1 MLMNTYQE
9 QAAEFMTPEADN
21 ENYLALGLC
30 EEAGEVAKHFAKKI
44 RDGKFDEKAVMK
56 ELGDV
61 LWFVAMLSRKC
72 GYSLEDVARVNIYKL
87 RDRKNRGVI
96 NGNGDER

>member
-1 MLMNTYQE
+1 
-9 QAAEFMTPEADN
+9 MTPEANN

-30 EEAGEVAKHFAKKI
+30 EVAGEVAKHFAKKI
-44 RDGKFDEKAVMK
+44 RDGKFDEKAVLK

-72 GYSLEDVARVNIYKL
+72 GYSLEDVARVNLFKL
-87 RDRKNRGVI
+87 RDRQNRGVI
-96 NGNGDER
+96 NGDGDER

>member
-9 QAAEFMTPEADN
+9 EAKEYMTPEADN

-30 EEAGEVAKHFAKKI
+30 EDAGEVAKHFAKKI
-44 RDGKFDEKAVMK
+44 RDGKFDEKAVLK

-61 LWFVAMLSRKC
+61 LWFVAMLARKC

-87 RDRKNRGVI
+87 RDRQNRGVI

>member
-1 MLMNTYQE
+1 MNTYQE
-9 QAAEFMTPEADN
+9 EAAGFMTPEANN

-44 RDGKFDEKAVMK
+44 RDGKFDEKAVLK

-61 LWFVAMLSRKC
+61 LWFVAMLARKC
-72 GYSLEDVARVNIYKL
+72 GYSLEDVARVNLFKL
-87 RDRKNRGVI
+87 RDRKMRGVI
-96 NGNGDER
+96 NGDGDER

>member
-1 MLMNTYQE
+1 MNLNEYQK

-61 LWFVAMLSRKC
+61 LWFVAMSAKKV

-87 RDRKNRGVI
+87 RDRLARGVI
-96 NGNGDER
+96 NGDGDDR

>member
-9 QAAEFMTPEADN
+9 QAAEFITPEADN
-21 ENYLALGLC
+21 ENYLVLGLC

-44 RDGKFDEKAVMK
+44 RDGNFDEKVVIK

-61 LWFVAMLSRKC
+61 LWFVAMSAKKV

-87 RDRKNRGVI
+87 RDRLARGVI
-96 NGNGDER
+96 NGSGDDR

>member
-1 MLMNTYQE
+1 MNTYQE
-9 QAAEFMTPEADN
+9 EAAAFMTPDANN

-44 RDGKFDEKAVMK
+44 RGGVFDEKATAK

-61 LWFVAMLSRKC
+61 LWFVAQLAKRC
-72 GYSLEDVARVNIYKL
+72 GYSLEDIARINLFKL
-87 RDRKNRGVI
+87 RDRLARGVI

>member
-1 MLMNTYQE
+1 MMMNSYQE
-9 QAAEFMTPEADN
+9 EAKEYMTPEADN

-61 LWFVAMLSRKC
+61 LWFVAMLANKT
-72 GYSLEDVARVNIYKL
+72 GYTLEDVARVNLFKL
-87 RDRKNRGVI
+87 RDRQMRGVI

>member
-1 MLMNTYQE
+1 MNTYQE
-9 QAAEFMTPEADN
+9 QAKEYMTPEADN

-61 LWFVAMLSRKC
+61 LWFVAMLANKT
-72 GYSLEDVARVNIYKL
+72 GYTLEDVARINLFKL
-87 RDRKNRGVI
+87 RDRQMRGVI

>member
-9 QAAEFMTPEADN
+9 EAAGFMTSDADN
-21 ENYLALGLC
+21 ENYLALGIC
-30 EEAGEVAKHFAKKI
+30 EEAGETAKHFAKKI
-44 RDGKFDEKAVMK
+44 RDGKFDEKAVLK

-61 LWFVAMLSRKC
+61 LWFVAMLARKT
-72 GYSLEDVARVNIYKL
+72 GYTLEDVARVNIYKL
-87 RDRKNRGVI
+87 RDRQMRGVI